1 MCVRLFHLAFYV
13 PKAHAAAVK
22 TAIFLAGAGKLGSY
36 DCCSWETPGQGQFRP
51 LAGAKPFLGK
61 LDKLEKVAEIK
72 VETICREDVML
83 AVLRA
88 LKQAHPYEEVAYM
101 VFPMLSEEVF
111 VAANS
116 AK

>member
-13 PKAHAAAVK
+13 PKSHLAAVK
-22 TAIFLAGAGKLGSY
+22 TAIFLAGAGKLGNY
-36 DCCSWETPGQGQFRP
+36 DSCSWETSGRGQFRP
-51 LAGAKPFLGK
+51 VAGANPFLGK
-61 LDKLEKVAEIK
+61 IDKLEKVDEIK

-83 AVLRA
+83 GVLQA